1 MKKIITNLIF
11 IIFAIAFFSTN
22 SAADKGDVGT
32 TSANFLKIGIGAR
45 AVAMGEAFTALV
57 DDGSSLYWNP
67 AGLTQ
72 IKNRQFFATYNMWFQ
87 SISQGYLSYILPS
100 GKNVLG
106 FALNYVDMGKIQGYD
121 EAGSPT
127 YEFGASD
134 VLLQI
139 AYAKKM
145 AKDFSLG
152 ISVGYLRDTIDDNQQ
167 TAFHANIGLIK
178 SIPYFNLGL
187 AVQNLGFNLK
197 GDPLP
202 LTYKLGLAA
211 KISSITLSCDVAFPN
226 DNETYF
232 CTGMEFLLSQNFALR
247 AGYRSNRDVGSGI
260 SAGMGFNL
268 DKVVV
273 DYAYVPYAELGDTH
287 RVSLGISF

>member
-1 MKKIITNLIF
+1 MKKKLMKLLLPVFCIV
-11 IIFAIAFFSTN
+11 FFSFSTKVH
-22 SAADKGDVGT
+22 AGGVGT

-45 AVAMGEAFTALV
+45 ATAMGEAFTALV

-67 AGLTQ
+67 AGLAQ

-100 GKNVLG
+100 RKNVLG

-152 ISVGYLRDTIDDNQQ
+152 ISAGYLRDTIDNNQQ
-167 TAFHANIGLIK
+167 TAFHANVGLMK

-187 AVQNLGFNLK
+187 VVQNLGFNLK

-211 KISSITLSCDVAFPN
+211 KIISITLSCDVAFPN

-232 CTGMEFLLSQNFALR
+232 CAGMEFPLSQNFALR

-260 SAGMGFNL
+260 SAGMGFNF

-287 RVSLGISF
+287 RVSLGINF